1 MKPNF
6 AKMSRSELKAYVRIN
21 HDDWEAL
28 DILVSRRTPDS
39 EATWYAPM
47 VTAEGVPIE
56 ENIQLG
62 EQAIQERIRTDTERK
77 TEQDILLS
85 SLIESVITGENHMMG
100 RTQQMKFLLIEEK
113 NKINQESQNQ

>member
-6 AKMSRSELKAYVRIN
+6 AQMSRSELKAYVRRN
-21 HDDWEAL
+21 RDDLEAL

-56 ENIQLG
+56 ENVRLAAKG
-62 EQAIQERIRTDTERK
+62 IQERVTLERK
-77 TEQDILLS
+77 K
-85 SLIESVITGENHMMG
+85 VH
-100 RTQQMKFLLIEEK
+100 
-113 NKINQESQNQ
+113 

>member
-6 AKMSRSELKAYVRIN
+6 AEMSRSELIAYVRRN

-28 DILVSRRTPDS
+28 DILVSRRTRDS

-56 ENIQLG
+56 ENVQLAAKG
-62 EQAIQERIRTDTERK
+62 IQERVTLEGEKESIRRGIEAH
-77 TEQDILLS
+77 EALLK
-85 SLIESVITGENHMMG
+85 GMMKADAEW
-100 RTQQMKFLLIEEK
+100 MEEK
-113 NKINQESQNQ
+113 KKINQ

>member
-6 AKMSRSELKAYVRIN
+6 AQMSRSELKAYVRRN
-21 HDDWEAL
+21 RDDLEAL

-56 ENIQLG
+56 ENIQLAAKG
-62 EQAIQERIRTDTERK
+62 IQERVTLEREQESIRIVIEAA
-77 TEQDILLS
+77 EALLKS
-85 SLIESVITGENHMMG
+85 
-100 RTQQMKFLLIEEK
+100 REEK
-113 NKINQESQNQ
+113 NKINQESRNE

>member
-6 AKMSRSELKAYVRIN
+6 DQMPTDDLRAYVRRN

-62 EQAIQERIRTDTERK
+62 KEAIQERITLERGK
-77 TEQDILLS
+77 
-85 SLIESVITGENHMMG
+85 ESIRRINELAQAVHKEMMKSIDS
-100 RTQQMKFLLIEEK
+100 REEK
-113 NKINQESQNQ
+113 KKINQESQNQ